1 MEYFKILD
9 DMFKEFSEY
18 KDIEKGKGI
27 RGKLVTIISPSSSKL
42 AAVIEAIHLASLL
55 HDDVIDEA
63 DKRRG
68 VISINAKY
76 GDHTAVML
84 GDIVYSKAF
93 YELIDFGSE
102 IAKVVSNAVYLL
114 SQGELEDVKLS
125 KSINLDK
132 DKYMQM
138 IYKKTASL
146 IEAACAAAALIEGYD
161 KKDFMKYGKNI
172 GIAFQIIDDLLDIT
186 QDEKTLG
193 KPAMHDFY
201 EGKVTLPFI
210 YLFEAINNE
219 EKEKSQEAD
228 VNEFDSL
235 SESSLAQALG
245 ESVPEEQKEPEEETQ
260 ENAQNNDNKTKQS
273 NSNIDIT
280 KEITS
285 AVTNGVVSAVSSLPD
300 EHNVKKIL
308 NSMEVTIKFNFK
320 D

>member
-9 DMFKEFSEY
+9 DMFKEFEEY

-84 GDIVYSKAF
+84 GDIVYSRAF

-114 SQGELEDVKLS
+114 SQGELEYVKLS

-146 IEAACAAAALIEGYD
+146 IEAACAAAALVEGYD
-161 KKDFMKYGKNI
+161 KKDFMKYGRNI

-210 YLFEAINNE
+210 YLFEVVSNE
-219 EKEKSQEAD
+219 EKEKLIKLYKKKLDKNEKEFIKNLFKKYGILEKVFLEAKEL
-228 VNEFDSL
+228 VEEAKSAIKKYNLKEL
-235 SESSLAQALG
+235 EIIAQ
-245 ESVPEEQKEPEEETQ
+245 
-260 ENAQNNDNKTKQS
+260 
-273 NSNIDIT
+273 
-280 KEITS
+280 
-285 AVTNGVVSAVSSLPD
+285 
-300 EHNVKKIL
+300 KII
-308 NSMEVTIKFNFK
+308 ERKY
-320 D
+320 

>member
-193 KPAMHDFY
+193 KPTMHDFY

-219 EKEKSQEAD
+219 EKEKLIKLYKKNLSKEEKEFIKNLFKKYGILEKVFLEAKELVD
-228 VNEFDSL
+228 EAK
-235 SESSLAQALG
+235 ESIKKYNLKELENIAQKVI
-245 ESVPEEQKEPEEETQ
+245 ER
-260 ENAQNNDNKTKQS
+260 
-273 NSNIDIT
+273 
-280 KEITS
+280 
-285 AVTNGVVSAVSSLPD
+285 
-300 EHNVKKIL
+300 KK
-308 NSMEVTIKFNFK
+308 
-320 D
+320 